1 LTKYGYSYYKNPPY
15 LFLSSSYKGVEKFDF
30 RKKFM
35 KPPVLVTWKMPERPL
50 ALLKETAEV
59 TVNLDD
65 RYLSSKELIAQVPEK
80 VALLCLGVDPIS
92 AAILEA
98 GKNLKI
104 VAIYAVGYNNIDL
117 STATRLKIAV
127 TNTPDVHAETTAD
140 LTFALILAAARRVT
154 EGDRFVRA
162 GKWVRWKPDLLLG
175 SDVYGKTLGIVG
187 LGQIGSAVAKRAQGF
202 NMKTL
207 YTDLR
212 RMNRGVEDQCRARF
226 VSLPELLSQADFVT
240 LHVPLMPETT
250 HLIGSPE
257 LRRMKR
263 SGYLINASRGPV
275 VDEDALVEALQQGII
290 TGAALDV
297 FEQEP
302 RVHPKLLEM
311 ENVTL
316 LPHIGSGSSET
327 RERMGFVAVQNVFAA
342 LQGES
347 PPNILN
353 PDIYSPK
360 A

>member
-1 LTKYGYSYYKNPPY
+1 
-15 LFLSSSYKGVEKFDF
+15 
-30 RKKFM
+30 M
-35 KPPVLVTWKMPERPL
+35 KPQVLVTWKMPERPL
-50 ALLKETAEV
+50 NLLKETAEV
-59 TVNLDD
+59 TVNLVD
-65 RYLSSKELIAQVPEK
+65 RYLSGEELIAQVPGK

-92 AAILEA
+92 APILEA
-98 GKNLKI
+98 GKDLKI

-117 STATRLKIAV
+117 TAATRLKIAV

-140 LTFALILAAARRVT
+140 FTFALILGAARRVA

-202 NMKTL
+202 NMNIL
-207 YTDLR
+207 YADLR
-212 RMNRGVEDQCRARF
+212 RLDRRVEDQCRARF
-226 VSLPELLSQADFVT
+226 VSLPELLAQADFVT
-240 LHVPLMPETT
+240 LHIPLMPETT
-250 HLIGSPE
+250 HLIGSTE
-257 LRRMKR
+257 LRQMKKR
-263 SGYLINASRGPV
+263 AYLINASRGPV
-275 VDEDALVEALQQGII
+275 VDEKALVEALQQGII
-290 TGAALDV
+290 AGAALDV

-327 RERMGFVAVQNVFAA
+327 RERMGFVAVQNIFAA
-342 LQGES
+342 LRGES

-360 A
+360 S